1 MIGGSW
7 LPVYSTKVVWKGG
20 HDGELICGNGPKM
33 TFSAPP
39 SLQGRTGVMTPEDA
53 FVAALNM
60 CFHLMFIWASERL
73 KIQLVSYECEAEGHV
88 VDLLD
93 RTSTF
98 NRTVLKPTIKVK
110 IGSVKRVEKAL
121 AWARKYSLIANS
133 TKSKV
138 FVEPKI
144 ETEP

>member
-1 MIGGSW
+1 M
-7 LPVYSTKVVWKGG
+7 PVYTTRVVWKGG
-20 HDGELICGNGPKM
+20 HDGELTCGNGPKM

-39 SLQGRTGVMTPEDA
+39 ALQGRSGVMTPEDA

-60 CFHLMFIWASERL
+60 CYHLMFIWATERL

-98 NRTVLKPTIKVK
+98 EQTVLRPVIKVK
-110 IGSVKRVEKAL
+110 NESVGRVGKAL
-121 AWARKYSLIANS
+121 DSIRPQVI
-133 TKSKV
+133 
-138 FVEPKI
+138 VEPKV
-144 ETEP
+144 ESEP

>member
-1 MIGGSW
+1 M
-7 LPVYSTKVVWKGG
+7 PVYWTKVVWKGG
-20 HDGELICGNGPKM
+20 HEGELTCSNGPKM

-39 SLQGRTGVMTPEDA
+39 TLQGRIGVMTPEDA

-110 IGSVKRVEKAL
+110 IDSVKRVEKAL

-133 TKSKV
+133 IKSQV
-138 FVEPKI
+138 SVEPKI

>member
-1 MIGGSW
+1 
-7 LPVYSTKVVWKGG
+7 LPVYWTKVVWKGG
-20 HDGELICGNGPKM
+20 HEGELTCSNGPKM

-39 SLQGRTGVMTPEDA
+39 TLQGRIGVMTPEDA

-110 IGSVKRVEKAL
+110 IDSVKRVEKAL

-133 TKSKV
+133 IKSQV
-138 FVEPKI
+138 SVEPKI